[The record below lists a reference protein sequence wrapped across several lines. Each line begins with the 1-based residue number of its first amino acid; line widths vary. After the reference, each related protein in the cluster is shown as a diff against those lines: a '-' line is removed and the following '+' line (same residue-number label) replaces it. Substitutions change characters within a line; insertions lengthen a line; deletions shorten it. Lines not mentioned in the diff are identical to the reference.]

1 MDKADKERLCNR
13 LEEEDDL
20 TDQEMREIYRSEI
33 TEDAAYESWKNGG
46 H

>member
-1 MDKADKERLCNR
+1 MDKADKERLWNR

-20 TDQEMREIYRSEI
+20 TDQEMREIYQSEI
-33 TEDAAYESWKNGG
+33 AEDAAYESWKNGG